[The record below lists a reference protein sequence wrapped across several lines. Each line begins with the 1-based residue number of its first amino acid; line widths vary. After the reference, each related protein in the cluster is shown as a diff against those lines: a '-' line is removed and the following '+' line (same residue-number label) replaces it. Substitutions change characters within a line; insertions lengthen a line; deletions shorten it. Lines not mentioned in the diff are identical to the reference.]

1 MYQTLPEGKEL
12 LDTEDVANYLGVA
25 QATVWRWCRDGEMP
39 CMKIARSW
47 RIRRE
52 ALEAFLERSERSE
65 TLVGRLRPFLEIPDN
80 VLAIAQNQE
89 LMHNL
94 DAAFFRV
101 GEARGGILV
110 KFMSDESAT
119 VDELREDF
127 EHYGL
132 EVGRLEKE
140 GRFRFIEEE
149 SDPTSGRPQELWGLL
164 EEGIDKGRSVWAN
177 FNWKHEIDLET
188 AFSQQAKLSQ
198 FVEDSQLVVKTAVLE
213 EVLDEWPGADLRRA
227 QVVHSGTI
235 WLSESGLSLNRVTPP
250 PST

>member
-12 LDTEDVANYLGVA
+12 LDPEDVANYLGVA
-25 QATVWRWCRDGEMP
+25 QTTVWRWCRDGEMP

-52 ALEAFLERSERSE
+52 AFEAFLERSERSE
-65 TLVGRLRPFLEIPDN
+65 TLVGRFRSFLEIPDN

-101 GEARGGILV
+101 GEARDGIMA

-119 VDELREDF
+119 EDELREDF
-127 EHYGL
+127 ERHGL
-132 EVGRLEKE
+132 EVERLEKE
-140 GRFRFIEEE
+140 GRFRFIEE
-149 SDPTSGRPQELWGLL
+149 SDQTSGRPQELWGLL
-164 EEGIDKGRSVWAN
+164 EEGIDEGRSVWAN
-177 FNWKHEIDLET
+177 FNWKREMDLET
-188 AFSQQAKLSQ
+188 ALSQQEKLSQ
-198 FVEDSQLVVKTAVLE
+198 FVENSQLVVKTAVLE
-213 EVLDEWPGADLRRA
+213 DALDKWPGADLRRA
-227 QVVHSGTI
+227 HVVHSGTI

-250 PST
+250 PSA